1 MSVLWFIIICPMGNC
16 HKMVEYTIFR
26 QPFWERKSYI
36 NLHHVFFPSE
46 NQLPKNRLELH
57 NLGDQWTHT
66 DLGAV

>member
-1 MSVLWFIIICPMGNC
+1 MSVLWFIIICPMENC
-16 HKMVEYTIFR
+16 HNMVEYTIFR
-26 QPFWERKSYI
+26 QPFWERKRYT

>member
-1 MSVLWFIIICPMGNC
+1 
-16 HKMVEYTIFR
+16 MVEYTIFR